1 MSGKKQRGEPM
12 IRMPDKES
20 KNPLTKIASILKRK
34 PGQKNEADGGEGENE
49 SDARLEEEKI
59 KEIIKRNIVRY

>member
-1 MSGKKQRGEPM
+1 MV
-12 IRMPDKES
+12 RMPDEES
-20 KNPLTKIASILKRK
+20 KNSLTKIASILKKK

-49 SDARLEEEKI
+49 SEARLEKEKI